1 MDPRSILREQIE
13 ELQGRVNRVNQAICA
28 PEPGRPGIEPR
39 LLDRVRLR
47 FRQRLLDQ
55 DKTLDKARQMV
66 LDPEFRLADCEDIF
80 RQACKDCQPLFV
92 EALAVLEG
100 ALARSARLDDG
111 FCDAAD
117 RLIAEISKQAQRDW
131 NRFTILNEGELFSN
145 LAEMIRIRFPSA
157 GVWDLPIAAHECGHF
172 ISTQAW
178 ERNRAGIFRHAF
190 QDFLDANKDEP
201 ESPPLY
207 HLHEYFADVFAAFAV
222 GPAYALSA
230 LLLRFDASRPYEET
244 DTHPNPAKRAYL
256 ILSTLKW
263 MDRKSI
269 FPHFGGIID
278 MLSKLWPPDQ
288 ETRAHGDRYL
298 DHWLGPMIERN
309 FPLVRYETWTK
320 AQVLAQR
327 LGRGGDTKT
336 ESEYSLR
343 DVLNAAWLARIWT
356 PGSRAAIENA
366 AAALCIVEPGSA

>member
-28 PEPGRPGIEPR
+28 PEVGRPGIEPR
-39 LLDRVRLR
+39 VLDRVRLR

-55 DKTLDKARQMV
+55 DNSLDIARHMV
-66 LDPEFRLADCEDIF
+66 LDPECHLADCQVVF
-80 RQACKDCQPLFV
+80 RRACQGCELLFA

-131 NRFTILNEGELFSN
+131 NRFTILYEGELFSN

-172 ISTQAW
+172 ISTQTW
-178 ERNRAGIFRHAF
+178 ERDRAGDFRHAF
-190 QDFLDANKDEP
+190 QEFLDANKAEP
-201 ESPPLY
+201 ESPPSY

-222 GPAYALSA
+222 GPAYALTA

-256 ILSTLKW
+256 ILRTLKW
-263 MDRKSI
+263 MDRKSL
-269 FPHFGGIID
+269 FPHFEGIID
-278 MLSKLWPPDQ
+278 MLSKRWPPDQ
-288 ETRAHGDRYL
+288 ETRAHGDHFL

-309 FPLVRYETWTK
+309 FPLARYETWTK
-320 AQVLAQR
+320 AQVLAQK
-327 LGRGGDTKT
+327 LGRGRDTKT

-343 DVLNAAWLARIWT
+343 DVLNAAWLARIRT
-356 PGSRAAIENA
+356 PGSRAAIESA
-366 AAALCIVEPGSA
+366 AAALFVV